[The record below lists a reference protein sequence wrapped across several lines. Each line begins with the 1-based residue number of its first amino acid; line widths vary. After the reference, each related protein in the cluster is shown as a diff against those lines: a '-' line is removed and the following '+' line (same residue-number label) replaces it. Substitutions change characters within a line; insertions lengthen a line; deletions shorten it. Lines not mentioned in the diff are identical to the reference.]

1 MPDFHTAVVGAGSGG
16 LTVAIG
22 LARLGRRVA
31 LIEGGPVGGDCTNV
45 GCIPSKTLIHLARQG
60 MEGRAALAEVRRKR
74 DALRDRETEELGQ
87 TPHLTLIQGWARL
100 EGPGRLSVDGRSITA
115 GRIVLATGS
124 RPRELEIE
132 GLPAERKLTNRNLF
146 ELDAPPEHL
155 VIVGGGVIALE
166 MAFAFRR
173 LGSRVSLLVRS
184 GRLRLPDE
192 ADVVMR
198 QALAARDIE
207 LVGGVPRRY
216 AGGNLHTDGA
226 ILDGVD
232 RVLLALGRL
241 PNLEELNLS
250 SVGLTPATFR
260 PLPGLYAVGD
270 ITPTSHFTHSANAQG
285 RQLLPRLVLPW
296 WPRRPEPPFPQAIFS
311 EPEVAMVGLR
321 HRVPPGRVKRLRV
334 ELASLDR
341 GYTDGLERGF
351 LAVEAERLTGRLLSA
366 TLVAPAA
373 SEMLSFLTLAM
384 SERISLYRL
393 QKLVYPYPTLSG
405 GLQKLADDFVLGTL
419 RSLPRELW
427 ATLRGG

>member
-1 MPDFHTAVVGAGSGG
+1 MTDFHTAVVGAGSGG

-31 LIEGGPVGGDCTNV
+31 LIEGGPVGGDCTNA

-60 MEGRAALAEVRRKR
+60 VEGRAALAEVRRRR
-74 DALRDRETEELGQ
+74 DALRDRETEELSH
-87 TPHLTLIQGWARL
+87 TPNLTLIRGWARL
-100 EGPGRLSVDGRSITA
+100 EGLGRLRVDGRLVTA

-132 GLPAERKLTNRNLF
+132 GLGPERKLTNLNLF
-146 ELDAPPEHL
+146 ELEDPPEHL
-155 VIVGGGVIALE
+155 AIVGGGVIALE

-184 GRLRLPDE
+184 GRLRLPPE
-192 ADVVMR
+192 AERVLR
-198 QALAARDIE
+198 QALAARDIG
-207 LVGGVPRRY
+207 LVTGIPLRY
-216 AGGNLHTDGA
+216 EPGRLYTGSDQLE
-226 ILDGVD
+226 GVD
-232 RVLLALGRL
+232 RVLLAVGRQ
-241 PNLEELNLS
+241 PNLEELNLA

-296 WPRRPEPPFPQAIFS
+296 WPRRPEPLFPQVIFS
-311 EPEVAMVGLR
+311 EPEVAMVAAP
-321 HRVPPGRVKRLRV
+321 HRVSPGRIKRLRV

-373 SEMLSFLTLAM
+373 SEMLSFLTLAL

-405 GLQKLADDFVLGTL
+405 GFQKLADDFVVGTL